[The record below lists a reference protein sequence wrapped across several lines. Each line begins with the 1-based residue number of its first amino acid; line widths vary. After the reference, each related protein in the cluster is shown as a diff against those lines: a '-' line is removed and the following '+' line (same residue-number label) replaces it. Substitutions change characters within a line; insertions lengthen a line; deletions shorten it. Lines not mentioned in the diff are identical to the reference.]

1 MGKKKSKLEEIKD
14 IKDIKKK
21 RKRLMELRK
30 EKLDVDETIES
41 KGKKKEI
48 DIRLEQETKLYWS
61 RAITGFAVGLFGRLL
76 GFVGWLM
83 LIWMVIWWFLF
94 PFFVSFVIYRFEYD
108 EETWNWKNIIKPGIG
123 IYFFIFMITSTIV
136 HTLCVYL
143 NYPLTISIWGIL

>member
-1 MGKKKSKLEEIKD
+1 MGKKKSKLEEIKN

-48 DIRLEQETKLYWS
+48 DVRLEQETKLYWA
-61 RAITGFAVGLFGRLL
+61 RAITGFAVGLIGRLI

-94 PFFVSFVIYRFEYD
+94 PFFVSFVIYRFEYNK
-108 EETWNWKNIIKPGIG
+108 ETWNWKNIIKPGIG
-123 IYFFIFMITSTIV
+123 IYFFIFMITSTII
-136 HTLCVYL
+136 HTLCVYW
-143 NYPLTISIWGIL
+143 NYPLNISIWGFL